1 MNPTPA
7 GPVILVV
14 EDNADTRDIVRTL
27 LMHHGYSV
35 VEVETAEAM
44 LEQIDVVKPEL
55 IVLDIRLPGI
65 DGCKGLAKLRA
76 AGHTMPV
83 FMFSE
88 FYDLVRDEIES
99 CRPDAFFPKSKGPME
114 MIEAIG
120 PKLAS
125 VSAR

>member
-1 MNPTPA
+1 VNPTPPS
-7 GPVILVV
+7 PVILVV

-27 LMHHGYSV
+27 LSHHGYTA
-35 VEVETAEAM
+35 VEVDTAEAM
-44 LEQIDVVKPEL
+44 LEQVDVVEPDL
-55 IVLDIRLPGI
+55 IILDIRLPGI
-65 DGCKGLAKLRA
+65 DGCKGLARLRA

-114 MIEAIG
+114 MIEAIA

-125 VSAR
+125 VSAQ

>member
-1 MNPTPA
+1 VNPSPA
-7 GPVILVV
+7 NPVILVV
-14 EDNADTRDIVRTL
+14 EDNADTRDILRTL
-27 LMHHGYSV
+27 LTHHGYKV

-44 LEQIDVVKPEL
+44 LEQIDAVKPNL
-55 IVLDIRLPGI
+55 IILDIRLPGI
-65 DGCKGLAKLRA
+65 DGCKGLQRLREK
-76 AGHTMPV
+76 GHNMPV

-99 CRPDAFFPKSKGPME
+99 CRPDAFFPKSKGPKE

-125 VSAR
+125 QSAT

>member
-1 MNPTPA
+1 VNPPDA

-27 LMHHGYSV
+27 LTHHGYSV

-44 LEQIDVVKPEL
+44 LEQVDVVKPAL
-55 IVLDIRLPGI
+55 IILDVRLPGI
-65 DGCKGLAKLRA
+65 DGCKGLQKLRA
-76 AGHTMPV
+76 AGHTVPV

-88 FYDLVRDEIES
+88 LYDLVREDIEA
-99 CRPDAFFPKSKGPME
+99 CQPDAFFPKSKGPNE
-114 MIEAIG
+114 MILAIA

-125 VSAR
+125 QSAQ